1 MLAKTWSAAIRGV
14 DAYTVEIE
22 VNPTGGGNDTI
33 ITVVGMPDTA
43 IRESRERV
51 WSAMSCNGFFPPQGH
66 TTVNLA
72 PADIRKEGTLFDLPI
87 AMGMIAASGDQGF
100 DRDCLAQTM
109 ILGELA
115 LDGSVRPIHG
125 ALPVAMHASQQG
137 MTNLLI
143 PEANKE
149 EAGVARGLNVYGIK
163 HLAQAVDFFRGT
175 TAIEPTR
182 INIEDMYADND
193 DNALD
198 FADVKGQETAK
209 RGMEI
214 SAAGG
219 HNILMIGPPGTGKTM
234 LARRLPSIL
243 PTLSLEEALEV
254 TKIHSISATLPNDT
268 PLILDRPFRSPHH
281 TVSDAGLLGGQST
294 PKPGEISLAH
304 HGVLFLD
311 ELPEFKRNVLEV
323 LRQPLESGEVT
334 ISRATGS
341 FTFPASFV
349 LAAAMNPCPC
359 GHMGSTQRQCR
370 CNYGELKRYRSKIS
384 GPLLDRIDIHVE
396 VAAVSEHDLMH
407 RAKGESSDVIRE
419 RVLRARRIQ
428 AKRLAGTGVHCNAHM
443 GPKQLEAFCELGED
457 SRALLRLA
465 INDIN
470 LSARAYDR
478 ILRVART
485 IADLEEQEQIQGPH
499 ITEAIQYRSL
509 DRQLW

>member
-193 DNALD
+193 DNAD
-198 FADVKGQETAK
+198 RKST
-209 RGMEI
+209 
-214 SAAGG
+214 
-219 HNILMIGPPGTGKTM
+219 
-234 LARRLPSIL
+234 RL
-243 PTLSLEEALEV
+243 
-254 TKIHSISATLPNDT
+254 N
-268 PLILDRPFRSPHH
+268 
-281 TVSDAGLLGGQST
+281 
-294 PKPGEISLAH
+294 
-304 HGVLFLD
+304 
-311 ELPEFKRNVLEV
+311 
-323 LRQPLESGEVT
+323 
-334 ISRATGS
+334 
-341 FTFPASFV
+341 
-349 LAAAMNPCPC
+349 
-359 GHMGSTQRQCR
+359 
-370 CNYGELKRYRSKIS
+370 
-384 GPLLDRIDIHVE
+384 
-396 VAAVSEHDLMH
+396 
-407 RAKGESSDVIRE
+407 SS
-419 RVLRARRIQ
+419 
-428 AKRLAGTGVHCNAHM
+428 HY
-443 GPKQLEAFCELGED
+443 
-457 SRALLRLA
+457 S
-465 INDIN
+465 
-470 LSARAYDR
+470 
-478 ILRVART
+478 
-485 IADLEEQEQIQGPH
+485 
-499 ITEAIQYRSL
+499 
-509 DRQLW
+509 